1 MSREL
6 YLNESFVRAN
16 GKTVVSSVELTF
28 YGYDRYEVLGRID
41 GVIERYR
48 ENLENFGFTN
58 IKYWLT
64 DYDVQRGEY

>member
-1 MSREL
+1 MQNTL

-28 YGYDRYEVLGRID
+28 YGYDRCEVLDRID
-41 GVIERYR
+41 DVIERYR
-48 ENLENFGFTN
+48 ENLETFGFTN

-64 DYDVQRGEY
+64 DYNIPRGEY